1 VSYYP
6 PGPSAPYAPAPMAY
20 AAPPAPADGLGVA
33 AAVLLGCMVVVSVF
47 VTLVAFNDYTALDDA
62 LNGHASHS
70 LDEIKDADD
79 LRGLSFGIFLLG
91 ELGTGVVFI
100 CWQYRHSRNAE
111 MLAGPGGLGPVFAI
125 VGWIIPLGWYVL
137 PGIEIHQS
145 ARASSPPAP
154 GGGPRSGPGS
164 GLAIP
169 WILLFS
175 AGWVG
180 QTAGLFLHPDGLDT
194 KEDFEHARNA
204 ALAGTLGG
212 VALIVAGILGAVMVQ
227 SLTKRQSQRIR
238 QVIPAQAFV
247 PWVPVAGPP
256 PGPGWGPPVAA
267 PPWSSQAPPPPP
279 PGHYPPGPPGPWT
292 PLQ

>member
-1 VSYYP
+1 
-6 PGPSAPYAPAPMAY
+6 MAY
-20 AAPPAPADGLGVA
+20 AAPPVPADGLGVA
-33 AAVLLGCMVVVSVF
+33 AAVMLGCMVLVSVF
-47 VTLVAFNDYTALDDA
+47 VTLVAFNDYTVLDDA
-62 LNGHASHS
+62 LNGHTSHT
-70 LDEIKDADD
+70 LDEITDADD
-79 LRGLSFGIFLLG
+79 FRGLSLGIFGLG
-91 ELGTGVVFI
+91 EVATGVVFI

-111 MLAGPGGLGPVFAI
+111 ALAGPGGLGSTFAI

-145 ARASSPPAP
+145 AKAASPPVP

-164 GLAIP
+164 GPAIP

-180 QTAGLFLHPDGLDT
+180 LTVSLFMHPGSLDT
-194 KEDFEHARNA
+194 KEDFEHARDA

-212 VALIVAGILGAVMVQ
+212 VALVLAGLLGAVMVQ

-238 QVIPAQAFV
+238 QVVPAAFV
-247 PWVPVAGPP
+247 PWVPVAAPQPGGAWRPP
-256 PGPGWGPPVAA
+256 AAA
-267 PPWSSQAPPPPP
+267 PSWSQPPPPP
-279 PGHYPPGPPGPWT
+279 PGYPPGPPGPWQ